1 MLIFENIVIT
11 LLVVYFFVFFRASA
25 PPTPPSFAAMRNH
38 TSITQGMG
46 EDFLILM
53 KNRNFVLTL
62 VAYTL
67 IFCIY
72 TGIGAILPFLWS
84 PFNFGVFEVSM
95 IACTVVLIGAFACF
109 AMGLYL
115 DRTSKYLTALRFVL
129 IGTCAWMAFSAYL
142 IPTGFYWCSLVW
154 SVGTGLMMVPIVPVG
169 FAFATEVTF
178 PVSPAM
184 VIGLM
189 TTVGNTV
196 LFGLNYVYLAIL
208 SQDDAQG
215 SIEVFLLFAAMA
227 LVSVILSLFIH
238 EDLRRA
244 SSVSTSP
251 LTNKSKRDTEKMVLV
266 ESSES
271 LPVHGVFG

>member
-1 MLIFENIVIT
+1 
-11 LLVVYFFVFFRASA
+11 
-25 PPTPPSFAAMRNH
+25 
-38 TSITQGMG
+38 
-46 EDFLILM
+46 
-53 KNRNFVLTL
+53 
-62 VAYTL
+62 
-67 IFCIY
+67 
-72 TGIGAILPFLWS
+72 
-84 PFNFGVFEVSM
+84 
-95 IACTVVLIGAFACF
+95 
-109 AMGLYL
+109 
-115 DRTSKYLTALRFVL
+115 
-129 IGTCAWMAFSAYL
+129 
-142 IPTGFYWCSLVW
+142 
-154 SVGTGLMMVPIVPVG
+154 MMVPIVPVG

-208 SQDDAQG
+208 SQDDARG

-227 LVSVILSLFIH
+227 LVSVILSLFIR

-271 LPVHGVFG
+271 